1 MTDTPAFEVDDAIV
15 LILGAPA
22 RSPALR
28 DRVSGITR
36 LEKLFFLLNVET
48 PIGARLTEPAGFVP
62 HNFGPFSA
70 AVYQAVET
78 LEAAGLISDSTSLS
92 ASTEDSWESEELID
106 DLPASRFTTRD
117 LELTDKGR
125 RYYEALLRELPKD
138 TEQIVRE
145 VKDKFGGLP
154 LRQLIRYV
162 YTRHE
167 AYTVKSVIRD
177 EILGR

>member
-1 MTDTPAFEVDDAIV
+1 MTETPLFEVDDAIV

-22 RSPALR
+22 KSPALR

-36 LEKLFFLLNVET
+36 LEKLFFLLDVET
-48 PIGARLTEPAGFVP
+48 PIGSRLTEAAGFVP

-78 LEAAGLISDSTSLS
+78 LEAAGLISDSASLS
-92 ASTEDSWESEELID
+92 ASAEDSWESEQLID
-106 DLPASRFTTRD
+106 DVPSNRFTTRD
-117 LELTDKGR
+117 VELTPKGR
-125 RYYEALLRELPKD
+125 RYYEALLRELPPD
-138 TEQIVRE
+138 TEQIVQDL
-145 VKDKFGGLP
+145 KDKFGGLP

-167 AYTVKSVIRD
+167 DYTTKSVIRD
-177 EILGR
+177 EILGK

>member
-1 MTDTPAFEVDDAIV
+1 M
-15 LILGAPA
+15 
-22 RSPALR
+22 
-28 DRVSGITR
+28 
-36 LEKLFFLLNVET
+36 
-48 PIGARLTEPAGFVP
+48 P

-78 LEAAGLISDSTSLS
+78 LESAGLLSDSANLS

-106 DLPASRFTTRD
+106 DLTSSRFTTRD
-117 LELTDKGR
+117 FELTEKGR
-125 RYYEALLRELPKD
+125 RYYNALLRELPKD

-145 VKDKFGGLP
+145 IKDKFGALP

-167 AYTVKSVIRD
+167 DYTGVSVIRD
-177 EILGR
+177 EILGK